1 VEIGRCGERIID
13 KVGISAVR
21 IWIRSTTISED
32 RGYCFRK
39 GVMVG
44 VDGSLSVKRWC
55 QMEDGVFCGE
65 CKGARM

>member
-1 VEIGRCGERIID
+1 MEIGRCGERIID

-39 GVMVG
+39 GVMMG
-44 VDGSLSVKRWC
+44 VDGGVKT
-55 QMEDGVFCGE
+55 MVSDGGWGVL
-65 CKGARM
+65 R